1 MTLDRTFT
9 YRLHVLHKLTDMQTQ
24 RAYENELG
32 MTLSDG
38 RCLSVIGA
46 FGPLSVSDLAS
57 KSNLDKGQASRAA
70 QSLVEQNFVEKGM
83 SRSDGRG
90 VVLSL
95 TAKGK
100 KLYQRVM
107 ALVENRN
114 HEILSNLTSEEQ
126 QLLNQL
132 CDRLIDTATA
142 AQTSLEKTS

>member
-24 RAYENELG
+24 RAYETELG

-38 RCLSVIGA
+38 RCLSVVGA

-70 QSLVEQNFVEKGM
+70 QSLVEQNLVEKGT
-83 SRSDGRG
+83 SRSDGRS

-100 KLYQRVM
+100 KLYHRVM
-107 ALVENRN
+107 ALVESRN
-114 HEILSNLTSEEQ
+114 KEILSDLSSQEQ
-126 QLLNQL
+126 QLLNWL
-132 CDRLIDTATA
+132 CDRLIETAAT
-142 AQTSLEKTS
+142 AQTSLEKNP

>member
-24 RAYENELG
+24 RAYEIELG

-38 RCLSVIGA
+38 RCLSVVGA

-70 QSLVEQNFVEKGM
+70 QSLVEQGLVDKGT
-83 SRSDGRG
+83 SHSDGRG

-100 KLYQRVM
+100 KLYHRVM
-107 ALVENRN
+107 ALVEARN
-114 HEILSNLTSEEQ
+114 EEILSDLNPQEQ
-126 QLLNQL
+126 QLLNKL
-132 CDRLIDTATA
+132 CDQLIETAA
-142 AQTSLEKTS
+142 AQTSLEKTP